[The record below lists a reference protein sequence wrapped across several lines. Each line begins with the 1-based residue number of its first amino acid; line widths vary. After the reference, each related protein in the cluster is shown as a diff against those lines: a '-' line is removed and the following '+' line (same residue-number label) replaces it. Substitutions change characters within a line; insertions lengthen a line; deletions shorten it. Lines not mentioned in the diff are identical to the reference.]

1 MNFYMKQHNFWLSL
15 AIAMAANSMSAQN
28 IIKGAG
34 TDEKFANTT
43 VVYKDSATNDQAILA
58 QLNDSNLGIGDVV
71 RITTPPPPAK
81 IAAPITVKKAAVINT
96 ANNSPKVLPKPVVAQ
111 TNVNLVASTD
121 NPSLMLASIQTKGNT
136 PDPVRS
142 TNTRK
147 VVVPRITP
155 ALVENDRETTRTI
168 TTKTVAKSAKSGKSV
183 RSEKSARKSNK
194 SSAAHRTTA
203 RKYKPRGK
211 QQYGCY
217 HF

>member
-1 MNFYMKQHNFWLSL
+1 MKQHNFWLSL

-71 RITTPPPPAK
+71 RITTPPPPVK
-81 IAAPITVKKAAVINT
+81 TAAPVAVKKAAVINT
-96 ANNSPKVLPKPVVAQ
+96 ANNSPKVMPKPVVAQ

-121 NPSLMLASIQTKGNT
+121 NPSLMMASLDNRTQITGNT

-142 TNTRK
+142 TSTRK

-168 TTKTVAKSAKSGKSV
+168 TTKTAAKSAKSGKSV

>member
-1 MNFYMKQHNFWLSL
+1 MKQHNFWLSL

-28 IIKGAG
+28 VIKGAG

-58 QLNDSNLGIGDVV
+58 QLNNSNLGIGDVV

-81 IAAPITVKKAAVINT
+81 TAAPITVKKAAVINT
-96 ANNSPKVLPKPVVAQ
+96 VNNSPKVLPKPVVAQ

-121 NPSLMLASIQTKGNT
+121 NPSLMLASLDNRTQTTNT
-136 PDPVRS
+136 PDPIRS
-142 TNTRK
+142 TSTRK

-168 TTKTVAKSAKSGKSV
+168 TTKTAAKTVKSGKSV

-194 SSAAHRTTA
+194 NSAAHRTAA
-203 RKYKPRGK
+203 RKYKARGK